1 MRVAWACRNLSP
13 ARSLRWLS
21 RNPTASFQFPAYEG
35 TPRVLTGGFTMARTK
50 QVSKRK
56 RRRVG
61 LPALGAGMSLMMAG
75 GAAANAPTTNAPSLQ
90 DIPAITLDEEEI
102 ADVSLGTFYVFDKEN
117 ESQLGQGIRL
127 AARCGGR
134 CGGGGV
140 ARCGGGGRCAA
151 VARCAA
157 RCASTCAVA
166 RCAAGRCAVARC
178 GRCAGGCG
186 CGGCGGCGGWW
197 GIAPAVGVGVVGA
210 GCWRWTAA
218 GWVWVCY

>member
-1 MRVAWACRNLSP
+1 
-13 ARSLRWLS
+13 
-21 RNPTASFQFPAYEG
+21 
-35 TPRVLTGGFTMARTK
+35 MARTK

-61 LPALGAGMSLMMAG
+61 LPTLGAAGVSLVMAG
-75 GAAANAPTTNAPSLQ
+75 GAAANAPTANVPSLQ
-90 DIPAITLDEEEI
+90 DTSLRPVITLAEEEI

-117 ESQLGQGIRL
+117 DSQLGQGIRL
-127 AARCGGR
+127 AAARGCGHCGG
-134 CGGGGV
+134 CGGA
-140 ARCGGGGRCAA
+140 ARCGGCAGHCA

-166 RCAAGRCAVARC
+166 
-178 GRCAGGCG
+178 RCAGGCG

-197 GIAPAVGVGVVGA
+197 GIAPAVGLGVGLGLGA
-210 GCWRWTAA
+210 GCWRWTPA